1 MTEKLIVVTNEPTK
15 EEKELIIE
23 QLKDFLENQY
33 SQKGEKTN
41 E

>member
-33 SQKGEKTN
+33 S
-41 E
+41 

>member
-1 MTEKLIVVTNEPTK
+1 MIEKLIVVTNEPTK

-33 SQKGEKTN
+33 S
-41 E
+41 

>member
-1 MTEKLIVVTNEPTK
+1 MAEKLIVVTNEPTK

-33 SQKGEKTN
+33 S
-41 E
+41 

>member
-15 EEKELIIE
+15 EQKELMLE

-33 SQKGEKTN
+33 SN
-41 E
+41 